1 MKQYMKLI
9 LAIFLSLA
17 LLTSCKKGFLDKV
30 YDEDLT
36 IDSVFA
42 NAQYAERF
50 LSSAYFSLPEESEWI
65 EWWGRN
71 PFTTASDDLECT
83 WGVFGNQMNTG
94 NWNAATV
101 EQNIYR
107 VYWEGIRKVNIFIEN
122 IDKTDFS
129 EREPSATGRTG
140 EQQKQEFKGEA
151 HFLRAFYH
159 FIEMRVHGPVSI
171 LDKALSTAD
180 DYTKIKRSPY
190 DECVA
195 FVVQEC
201 DRAAALLPVRR
212 TNVELGRATK
222 MAALALKA
230 RILLYAAS
238 PLYNGNSDY
247 ANFKDD
253 QGRNLI
259 SPTYDANK
267 WQRAA
272 DAAKDCMTQAEA
284 AGYMIYKPT
293 NDPYQNYYRLFIDRW
308 NDEVLFARNMGTF
321 NRLEYASGAKGMGG
335 WSGYC
340 PTQELVDAFQMAN
353 GTTPITGY
361 NTDGTPIINA
371 ASGYQETGYAAA
383 AGTNYP
389 AGVRNMYV
397 NREPRFYVSINFNGQ
412 RWRGRQL
419 ELHNSGRDGRAVGNG
434 QDYPVTGYLL
444 RKFADEQI
452 NLTQAGTFTF
462 KTWIYFRMAEVYL
475 NYAEALNEAQGPTAD
490 VYTNVNKVRERAG
503 LPALPAGL
511 SQTQMRERIR
521 HERRIELAF
530 ETQRYFDCNRWKI
543 APETSNK
550 TFYRLSYDKGTSIQ
564 DDAFYQRV
572 VLKRRIFEA
581 PKHYLWPIPQTEIDR
596 ALWIVQNPGW

>member
-1 MKQYMKLI
+1 MKRYIKIALTVV
-9 LAIFLSLA
+9 LFSA

-50 LSSAYFSLPEESEWI
+50 LTSAYFSLPEEPEWI

-107 VYWEGIRKVNIFIEN
+107 VYWEGIRKVNIFLEN

-129 EREPSATGRTG
+129 EREVVVGNKTG

-171 LDKALSTAD
+171 LNRSATTDD
-180 DYTKIKRSPY
+180 DYTQIKRSPY
-190 DECVA
+190 DDCVA
-195 FVVQEC
+195 FVVDDC
-201 DRAAALLPVRR
+201 DKAAALLPAKRDAI
-212 TNVELGRATK
+212 EYGRATRL
-222 MAALALKA
+222 AALALKA

-238 PLYNGNSDY
+238 PLYNGNPDF

-259 SPTYDANK
+259 SSNYDPGK
-267 WQRAA
+267 WQKAA
-272 DAAKDCMTQAEA
+272 DAAKDCITQAES
-284 AGYMIYKPT
+284 AGFGLYQPT
-293 NDPYQNYYRLFIDRW
+293 SDPYQNFYRLFIDRW
-308 NDEVLFARNMGTF
+308 NSEVLFARNMGRF
-321 NRLEYASGAKGMGG
+321 DRLEYASGAKGMGG

-340 PTQELVDAFQMAN
+340 PTQELVDAFQMAD
-353 GTTPITGY
+353 GSTPITGY

-371 ASGYQETGYAAA
+371 ASGYQETGYTVA
-383 AGTNYP
+383 AGQYHP

-412 RWRGRQL
+412 QWRGRQL
-419 ELHNSGRDGRAVGNG
+419 ELHNSGRDGRATGNG

-452 NLTQAGTFTF
+452 SLTQRNFTN

-475 NYAEALNEAQGPTAD
+475 NYAEALNEAQGSVAD
-490 VYTNVNKVRERAG
+490 VYTYVNKVRSRAG
-503 LPALPAGL
+503 LPNLPAGL
-511 SQTQMRERIR
+511 SKDEMRERIR

-550 TFYRLSYDKGTSIQ
+550 TFYRLSYETGTSIQ
-564 DDAFYQRV
+564 DDAFYKRV
-572 VLKRRIFEA
+572 VLKKRIFEA

-596 ALWIVQNPGW
+596 ALWIIQNPGW